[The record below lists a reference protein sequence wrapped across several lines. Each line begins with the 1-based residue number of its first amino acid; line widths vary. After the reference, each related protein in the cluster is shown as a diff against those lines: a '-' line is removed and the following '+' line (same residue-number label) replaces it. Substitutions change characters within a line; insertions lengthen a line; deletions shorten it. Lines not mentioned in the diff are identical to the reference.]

1 MQTENLDKLSLSGV
15 ELSYRLALHRLATLR
30 QSLSVA
36 SGKETQK
43 DGKKTDYVGAPPA
56 KLVTGLEIG
65 NDVLSAAIDWTVQ
78 GDLSKKA
85 PKADFTDTSR
95 NTIDVTARW
104 NPNKRFSLAA
114 GVFNVFDQKY
124 YDAADV
130 ILLNQAGFGRSVSEI
145 NTAPRRSFAAKA
157 TLSF

>member
-1 MQTENLDKLSLSGV
+1 M
-15 ELSYRLALHRLATLR
+15 
-30 QSLSVA
+30 
-36 SGKETQK
+36 
-43 DGKKTDYVGAPPA
+43 
-56 KLVTGLEIG
+56 
-65 NDVLSAAIDWTVQ
+65 SAAIDWTVQ

-95 NTIDVTARW
+95 NTVDVTARW